1 MVLGIKLSILKLFH
15 SLFSQNFYKTEHL
28 LLKVTY
34 HPYWKCVFQSLA
46 DATDSTRDWLEVPV
60 HHVTPNL
67 MSVVLPPGKHHV
79 ICQYKNPIY
88 QKVGFI
94 LFLVIYITLVLKE
107 VKFFFVFLR
116 KISSFGHFLS

>member
-1 MVLGIKLSILKLFH
+1 M
-15 SLFSQNFYKTEHL
+15 
-28 LLKVTY
+28 
-34 HPYWKCVFQSLA
+34 
-46 DATDSTRDWLEVPV
+46 

-107 VKFFFVFLR
+107 VKFFFCFFEENILIWLLSQLKMR
-116 KISSFGHFLS
+116 KKVTHKKQLIKQ